1 MNNMT
6 QASQKLPIWK
16 QGTIRLIDIA
26 PGVSGRFRL
35 RQGLP
40 VSLAWYDILFREG
53 HIRVEING
61 QVCHGHLEEVPG
73 ETGGCSH
80 VIDDRLFNA
89 LFPHGQT
96 LPLCL
101 AGYNMA
107 FLHTLLGA
115 PWDEPPYLLCLYKM
129 SRMFDLGKTGDYT
142 LAEIAEYTDPEVHV
156 PWYENEA
163 LTRVEL
169 GRVVLRKLLSMC
181 RLNMMVALSGAKVPP
196 PPTSE
201 PFGKIRGWQQM
212 EGGVFRDFE

>member
-1 MNNMT
+1 MC
-6 QASQKLPIWK
+6 AVKRHAPIK
-16 QGTIRLIDIA
+16 PLEPFLFLLVARDTIRSAAPDNLDEERGLTFSQCHVGTVITSLLEDGLMHIQLHMTAQKPLQHVIDNA
-26 PGVSGRFRL
+26 FRQGVH
-35 RQGLP
+35 GLP
-40 VSLAWYDILFREG
+40 VSGDKAGMRQTGPALRCETLHASPFARTAISQKDKMLPFR
-53 HIRVEING
+53 
-61 QVCHGHLEEVPG
+61 PKK
-73 ETGGCSH
+73 
-80 VIDDRLFNA
+80 A
-89 LFPHGQT
+89 
-96 LPLCL
+96 
-101 AGYNMA
+101 
-107 FLHTLLGA
+107 
-115 PWDEPPYLLCLYKM
+115 
-129 SRMFDLGKTGDYT
+129 GDYT